1 LIVVFCDFGVTGPY
15 LGQMKA
21 VLYRHDPGRPV
32 VELFADAPRDPRV
45 ASYLLAAYAQ
55 DFPPPAVFLCV
66 VDPGVGGERAA
77 CALRIDRQW
86 FVGPDNGL
94 LNVVAMRARGDVEWW
109 DIEWR
114 PERLSR
120 TFHGRD
126 LFAPVA
132 ARLAGGEL
140 PPGMRCDAEAR
151 IDRSWPEDLFS
162 IVYADGYGNLMTGI
176 RAEQAVPS
184 ARLVAGGHTLG
195 YAARYGEVPTGMAF
209 WYGNANGLVEIAVS
223 GGSAAETLGLHPGD
237 AVGWAE

>member
-1 LIVVFCDFGVTGPY
+1 MIVLFTDFGVTGPY

-32 VELFADAPRDPRV
+32 LDLLADAPRDPRI
-45 ASYLLAAYAQ
+45 ASYLLAAYAP

-77 CALRIDRQW
+77 SALCIDGQW

-94 LNVVAMRARGDVEWW
+94 FNVLAMRAREVEWW
-109 DIEWR
+109 DIDWR

-132 ARLAGGEL
+132 ARLAAGEL
-140 PPGMRCDAEAR
+140 PPGEQRDAEAR
-151 IDRSWPEDLFS
+151 IDRSWPEDLAS
-162 IVYADGYGNLMTGI
+162 IIYVDGYGNLMTGI
-176 RAEQAVPS
+176 RAERVGAD
-184 ARLVAGGHTLG
+184 ARLVAGGQTLR
-195 YAARYGEVPTGMAF
+195 YAARYGEVPPGTAF

-223 GGSAAETLGLHPGD
+223 NGNAAEQLKLGAGD
-237 AVGWAE
+237 TVRWEE